1 MPKDLYVSALFDVYG
16 QFLNEKQ
23 RRVIASYYNEDLSLA
38 EISELEGITR
48 QGVRDLIK
56 RAEVRLYSLEESCG
70 YCKKFLQMRSIA
82 EEMRK
87 GNNEKTAQLLD
98 IIDNL

>member
-16 QFLNEKQ
+16 EFLNEKQ
-23 RRVIASYYNEDLSLA
+23 CRVIASYYNEDLSLA
-38 EISELEGITR
+38 EIAELEGITR

-56 RAEVRLYSLEESCG
+56 RAEVRLYALEKRCG
-70 YCKKFLQMRSIA
+70 YCEKFIKMRTLA
-82 EEMRK
+82 EEIRQ
-87 GNNEKTAQLLD
+87 GDSAKTDKLLD